1 MNINGHEI
9 LFDETKH
16 EYTVD
21 GVKRPSVTDIC
32 SYITGQH
39 YDSINAS
46 VLEYASR
53 RGTAI
58 HEACEIIDLGGEP
71 DLDPEIA
78 PYLQA
83 YMDFL
88 HDYLPDWELIEQIVY
103 DDVRKYCGTVDRFG
117 VVGNEWWVLDI
128 KSTGSPNRGN
138 YMSVCCQT
146 VGYLLPLI
154 SRFTDDMVIK
164 RKALYLRKDG
174 TYRLLDCEEWE
185 RKNNFEPFELFP
197 QMADLKNKIE
207 RTLNNGK
214 QKSKK
219 SNNPD

>member
-1 MNINGHEI
+1 MKINEHNIEFNE
-9 LFDETKH
+9 ERH

-32 SYITGQH
+32 SYITGEH
-39 YDSINAS
+39 YGSINAA
-46 VLEYASR
+46 VLDSASR

-58 HEACEIIDLGGEP
+58 HEACEIIDLDGEP
-71 DLDPEIA
+71 ESDYEIA
-78 PYLQA
+78 PYLHA

-88 HDYLPDWELIEQIVY
+88 HDYRPEWELIEQIVY
-103 DDVRKYCGTVDRFG
+103 DEVRKYCGTVDRFG
-117 VVGNEWWVLDI
+117 KVGNEWWVLDI

-146 VGYLLPLI
+146 VGYLLALT
-154 SRFTDDMVIK
+154 SHFTDGMVVK

-174 TYRLLDCEEWE
+174 TYRLFDCEEWE

-197 QMADLKNKIE
+197 QMAEIKNRIE
-207 RTLNNGK
+207 RTLRNGK
-214 QKSKK
+214 
-219 SNNPD
+219 